1 MPSRNFWWDLIGF
14 IIDIIA
20 SIYSK
25 STADMFVIVFS
36 SSVLPGMIP
45 WFVILLAELRF
56 RHNNP
61 DLMTDHP
68 FKLPLYPF
76 SNYFAFIMLIVIV
89 IFMFINPDTRVS
101 VIVGAVVLILAVLIY
116 LLRHGLSREKA

>member
-1 MPSRNFWWDLIGF
+1 M
-14 IIDIIA
+14 
-20 SIYSK
+20 
-25 STADMFVIVFS
+25 
-36 SSVLPGMIP
+36 
-45 WFVILLAELRF
+45 AELRF

-61 DLMTDHP
+61 DLMAKHP

-101 VIVGAVVLILAVLIY
+101 VIVGAVVLILAVIIY
-116 LLRHGLSREKA
+116 LIRHGFSRERA

>member
-1 MPSRNFWWDLIGF
+1 
-14 IIDIIA
+14 
-20 SIYSK
+20 
-25 STADMFVIVFS
+25 MFVVVFS

-56 RHNNP
+56 RRNNK
-61 DLMTDHP
+61 DLMVDHP

-101 VIVGAVVLILAVLIY
+101 VIVGAAVLILAVAVY
-116 LLRHGLSREKA
+116 LVRHGFKNEKA